1 MEQGWGGMKTHP
13 PSLLSPSREFKWM
26 GRDAQVPFIP
36 SPTDPQCE
44 QCGTMYG
51 HNATIV
57 NSHCRLP
64 LCRDRQQRAMATLPV
79 DSDFVVAAAYPA
91 LFGLLGTSIE
101 KIETNE
107 MRNDFTKL
115 YRAKPFT
122 FDGDGDG
129 SCSDGGGRCEP
140 GVISQLSG
148 HAWPNLPWW
157 GAARAALTHP
167 PTLPTS
173 IPITLP
179 IFMTI
184 SYICHQL
191 HSNLYRRELC
201 PTFGTRVFQF
211 QGT

>member
-64 LCRDRQQRAMATLPV
+64 LCRTPPSQRAMATLPV
-79 DSDFVVAAAYPA
+79 DSDFVVSSLPSTFGAA
-91 LFGLLGTSIE
+91 
-101 KIETNE
+101 
-107 MRNDFTKL
+107 
-115 YRAKPFT
+115 
-122 FDGDGDG
+122 
-129 SCSDGGGRCEP
+129 SDLDWEGGGKLRPIKWEIVRRIWFLESHSPLLVVAMVPRRRCSP

-148 HAWPNLPWW
+148 QAWPNLPLWL
-157 GAARAALTHP
+157 AARAALTHP
-167 PTLPTS
+167 TTLPTF
-173 IPITLP
+173 ITIALP
-179 IFMTI
+179 IFI
-184 SYICHQL
+184 SWYIL
-191 HSNLYRRELC
+191 FSISIIRESLSSIWSIAC
-201 PTFGTRVFQF
+201 VDYQ
-211 QGT
+211 